1 MSPLPCH
8 VSCVVV
14 HCSRVQ
20 NTRSH
25 QCDWLASSRTKA
37 FCVPAGYIVGAAC
50 CPTLNMV
57 GLAAVFPNRPMPF
70 GRQDRSVRLPK
81 IGVTDSTLAID
92 RRKTGPQ
99 PACGRF
105 CLRSDC
111 YADNFACV
119 AVDRQPNPFLA
130 ALFADKRPEF
140 IAFQNQAPFF
150 CSVTITERPKAAY
163 LAFT

>member
-1 MSPLPCH
+1 MSPLPCQ

-14 HCSRVQ
+14 HCSCVQ

-37 FCVPAGYIVGAAC
+37 FCAPADYSVGARC
-50 CPTLNMV
+50 YPTLNV
-57 GLAAVFPNRPMPF
+57 IGLASLFPDGSVSFR
-70 GRQDRSVRLPK
+70 RQDGSVRLPK

-105 CLRSDC
+105 CPRSDC
-111 YADNFACV
+111 YADNFGCV
-119 AVDRQPNPFLA
+119 AVNRQPNPFLA

-140 IAFQNQAPFF
+140 IAFQKQAPFF
-150 CSVTITERPKAAY
+150 AP
-163 LAFT
+163 